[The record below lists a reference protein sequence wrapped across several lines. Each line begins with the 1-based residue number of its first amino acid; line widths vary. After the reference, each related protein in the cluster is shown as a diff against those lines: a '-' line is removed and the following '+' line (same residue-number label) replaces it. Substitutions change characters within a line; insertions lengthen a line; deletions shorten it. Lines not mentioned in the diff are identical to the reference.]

1 MNRIHFWLFEKQLET
16 TREREREGR
25 TSSLVHLTQV
35 EESLEALR
43 QSRSVYISACR
54 VGVRRK
60 ARGNTVTP
68 SGQTWQYIFSTA
80 ELRAQHQR
88 LFYFDPVSSLGVREF
103 SCLTGSQSRLGLFE
117 IEFAGLICLSNKC
130 HWTRLENKGSNR
142 NTWSIIKTHR
152 ALCASAQSFWFRW
165 IR

>member
-16 TREREREGR
+16 TRKREGR

-43 QSRSVYISACR
+43 QSCSVYISTCR

-60 ARGNTVTP
+60 ARGEYRNAIW
-68 SGQTWQYIFSTA
+68 SDLAIYFFDR

-88 LFYFDPVSSLGVREF
+88 LFDFDPVSSQGVSEF
-103 SCLTGSQSRLGLFE
+103 SCFTGSQSRLGLFE
-117 IEFAGLICLSNKC
+117 IEFVGLICLRNKC

-142 NTWSIIKTHR
+142 NTWAVIKAHR
-152 ALCASAQSFWFRW
+152 TLCASAQSFWFRL